1 MLTSSTCSM
10 RTLNIRTYEEL
21 RQVDHRAVIA
31 WGRIMRKTEEAELC
45 TTRRRLG
52 APHARRLR
60 YPP

>member
-1 MLTSSTCSM
+1 M